1 MSVEAQTSMSA
12 DITTRVEVAHRES
25 GMPTPLVGM
34 LLFISS
40 EVMFFGGLFAAY
52 FNARAVHI
60 GVWGPPEGAPE
71 LEILPIALPI
81 TIILVASSF
90 TMQFGVWAI
99 RRGDQRAM
107 RNWTLIT
114 LVLGVSFLIGQIYDY
129 TTLGF
134 GISDGA
140 FGTVFYTLTGFH
152 GAHVFG
158 GAVGLTIL
166 SARASHR
173 QDHGERARIRQ
184 VHAPRRL
191 GPGARRAEVAGDG
204 VDHPQHEGDPDRQE
218 QVAKGGVVHSIGSYR
233 RK

>member
-1 MSVEAQTSMSA
+1 MHAA
-12 DITTRVEVAHRES
+12 DDALPISHREA

-34 LLFISS
+34 LLFIAS
-40 EVMFFGGLFAAY
+40 EVMFFGGLFASY
-52 FNARAVHI
+52 FNARAVHT
-60 GVWGPPEGAPE
+60 GEWGPPAGAPE

-81 TIILVASSF
+81 TIILIASSF

-107 RNWTLIT
+107 RNWTLLT
-114 LVLGVSFLIGQIYDY
+114 LVLGVIFLIGQIYDY

-166 SARASHR
+166 AARASQGQFSKQNH
-173 QDHGERARIRQ
+173 
-184 VHAPRRL
+184 
-191 GPGARRAEVAGDG
+191 VAVEAISFYWHF
-204 VDHPQHEGDPDRQE
+204 VD
-218 QVAKGGVVHSIGSYR
+218 VVWIALFSTLYFLR
-233 RK
+233 

>member
-1 MSVEAQTSMSA
+1 MSV
-12 DITTRVEVAHRES
+12 DITTHTEISHREA

-34 LLFISS
+34 LLFIAS
-40 EVMFFGGLFAAY
+40 EVMFFGGLFASY

-60 GVWGPPEGAPE
+60 GVWGPPTGAPE

-81 TIILVASSF
+81 TIILIASSF

-107 RNWTLIT
+107 RNWTLLT
-114 LVLGVSFLIGQIYDY
+114 LVLGVTFLIGQIYDY
-129 TTLGF
+129 TQLGF

-158 GAVGLTIL
+158 GVIMLSVILYRGLAGQFSSQHHDAVEAASLYWHFVDVVWIALFSTLYIL
-166 SARASHR
+166 
-173 QDHGERARIRQ
+173 
-184 VHAPRRL
+184 
-191 GPGARRAEVAGDG
+191 
-204 VDHPQHEGDPDRQE
+204 
-218 QVAKGGVVHSIGSYR
+218 
-233 RK
+233 

>member
-1 MSVEAQTSMSA
+1 MSA
-12 DITTRVEVAHRES
+12 ESPTMHGADEHLPISHREA
-25 GMPTPLVGM
+25 GMPTALVGM
-34 LLFISS
+34 LLFIAS

-52 FNARAVHI
+52 FNARAIHA
-60 GVWGPPEGAPE
+60 GEWGPPSGAPE
-71 LEILPIALPI
+71 LEMLPVALPI

-107 RNWTLIT
+107 RNWTMLT
-114 LVLGVSFLIGQIYDY
+114 LALGVLFLIGQIYDY

-134 GISDGA
+134 GIGDGA

-166 SARASHR
+166 SARAAQGQFS
-173 QDHGERARIRQ
+173 
-184 VHAPRRL
+184 RRNH
-191 GPGARRAEVAGDG
+191 VAVEAISMYWHF
-204 VDHPQHEGDPDRQE
+204 VD
-218 QVAKGGVVHSIGSYR
+218 VVWIALFSTLYFLR
-233 RK
+233 

>member
-1 MSVEAQTSMSA
+1 MTAR
-12 DITTRVEVAHRES
+12 TRAAAAELPISHREA

-34 LLFISS
+34 LLFIAS

-52 FNARAVHI
+52 FNSRASYA
-60 GVWGPPEGAPE
+60 GVWGPPESAPE

-81 TIILVASSF
+81 TIVLLASSF

-99 RRGDQRAM
+99 RRGDHRAM
-107 RNWTLIT
+107 TRWVALTLA
-114 LVLGVSFLIGQIYDY
+114 LGVTFLIGQAYDY

-134 GISDGA
+134 GLSDGL

-166 SARASHR
+166 VARA
-173 QDHGERARIRQ
+173 RAGQ
-184 VHAPRRL
+184 FN
-191 GPGARRAEVAGDG
+191 ARHHVAVEAVSIYWHF
-204 VDHPQHEGDPDRQE
+204 VDLVW
-218 QVAKGGVVHSIGSYR
+218 VALFTTLYFLR
-233 RK
+233 